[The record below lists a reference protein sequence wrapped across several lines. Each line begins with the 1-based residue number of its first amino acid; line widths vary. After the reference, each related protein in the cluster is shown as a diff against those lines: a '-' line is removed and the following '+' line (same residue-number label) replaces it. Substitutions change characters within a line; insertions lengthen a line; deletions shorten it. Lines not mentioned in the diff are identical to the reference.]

1 MINRKIK
8 TREKKMEFPVSLDT
22 LIKKLDTYN
31 PVREIFNAIS
41 YSIDPKWKKNIEGY
55 ACPDSESRVLKI
67 FCSADAYQRLVVGG
81 DSPQSIA
88 LPLVIHRMTRCKE
101 TTNLLSCA
109 GFGSS
114 YTNEC

>member
-1 MINRKIK
+1 M
-8 TREKKMEFPVSLDT
+8 
-22 LIKKLDTYN
+22 
-31 PVREIFNAIS
+31 
-41 YSIDPKWKKNIEGY
+41 
-55 ACPDSESRVLKI
+55 LKI
-67 FCSADAYQRLVVGG
+67 FYSADAYQRLVVGG

-88 LPLVIHRMTRCKE
+88 LSLVIHRMTRCKE